1 MPVPMRMEQNTGV
14 AAVSA
19 IVAAVVSL
27 FATFSGHPFWGLIL
41 ALASII
47 FGGVGLAMAAS
58 PRVSGGIL
66 SIASMVLG
74 LFGLGASVLG
84 MIGVI
89 VF

>member
-1 MPVPMRMEQNTGV
+1 MPVPMQQNTGT

-19 IVAAVVSL
+19 IVAAIISL
-27 FATFSGHPFWGLIL
+27 IATFSAHPFWGLIL
-41 ALASII
+41 ALVAIVL
-47 FGGVGLAMAAS
+47 GGIGLAMAAS
-58 PRVSGGIL
+58 PRVSGGML

-74 LFGLGASVLG
+74 IFGLGASVLG